1 MASPR
6 VRRLRKAA
14 RAGSPAP
21 VVTPEAPKATATAA
35 PAPAI
40 EEICEE
46 DPCETEECE
55 THPEPKVSKKAAK
68 TSSKKVAKSSAKKA
82 D

>member
-14 RAGSPAP
+14 RVATPAP
-21 VVTPEAPKATATAA
+21 VVTPEAQEVAAA
-35 PAPAI
+35 PAPEPAPVI

-46 DPCETEECE
+46 DPCETEDCE
-55 THPEPKVSKKAAK
+55 THPEPKASKK
-68 TSSKKVAKSSAKKA
+68 SSKKVKKSSAKKA
-82 D
+82 N

>member
-14 RAGSPAP
+14 RVATPAP
-21 VVTPEAPKATATAA
+21 VVASEAPKAA
-35 PAPAI
+35 PAPAPVV

-55 THPEPKVSKKAAK
+55 THPEPKASKK
-68 TSSKKVAKSSAKKA
+68 SPKKVKKSSAKKA
-82 D
+82 N